1 MRSWLDP
8 DVHGSRL
15 MALIPGT
22 RLGPYEIVS
31 PVGSGGMGEV
41 YRATDSRLGR
51 EVAVKVVSKQ
61 LIDDP
66 GALAR
71 FEREA
76 RVVASLS
83 HPNIVA
89 LHDVG
94 TEDGLAFAVMELLDG
109 EPLDRCIGSEG
120 VPWTQALDIAA
131 SIADALA
138 CAHNRGVVHRDLK
151 PANIVVARDGLVKV
165 LDFGLARQER
175 FQTDAQTIIGSVAG
189 ETQPGVV
196 LGTVGYMS
204 PEQVRGEPAGPS
216 SDIFSLGCVLYEML
230 SGRRPF
236 ERGTAPEVQAAI
248 LRDEPTAVGDLNK
261 KIPPAVSALVQR
273 CLDKRPDQ
281 RFQSSQDLAFAL
293 RQCRGTSETRRA
305 GMPVRQRLQRRLVVA
320 PVAIGLAIFTLA
332 SWFALHR
339 RSATAAAGIQSLA
352 VLPLSDLSPDRGQ
365 EYFAD
370 GMTEELTT
378 RLAKMGTWRIT
389 SRTSVMGYR
398 GTVKKTPDIARE
410 LGVDAIV
417 EGSVVREGTRLK
429 ISAQLIDGKTDQHL
443 WADSYEREMQS
454 VLSLQNDI
462 ALAIARQVGL
472 ALTPEVNEK
481 LTAASR
487 PVLPAAFEAYVRG
500 RHAWEKRT
508 EADLRAAIQQFHASI
523 DADPTY
529 APAYAGLAD
538 SYGQLGYGSYVP
550 PEESF
555 PLARAAAARALE
567 LDPTLAEAHASLGY
581 AAMYYDWNFEQAEA
595 EYQRAIK
602 LNPNYAIAHK
612 WRAYLLTARERPASE
627 AEREIAKAKEL
638 DPLSVPIDI
647 DQAYILHYY
656 QRNEDALRSVRLAL
670 EMNPKYPPGWFW
682 LGRIYTSQGRY
693 GEAESALQNI
703 GPLRTWTPAMAV
715 LGYLYGKSGRTKEAL
730 NLLAEFDGLARSGRY
745 ASGYAIA
752 IVYAGLGD
760 REHALSSLEAAYRE
774 RSHWLVWLKRDP
786 RWDEIR
792 DDARFQALVR
802 RVGLPS

>member
-1 MRSWLDP
+1 
-8 DVHGSRL
+8 

-22 RLGPYEIVS
+22 RLGPYEILS
-31 PVGSGGMGEV
+31 PVGIGGMGEV
-41 YRATDSRLGR
+41 YRASDSRLGR

-61 LIDDP
+61 LTDDP

-71 FEREA
+71 FQREA

-94 TEDGLAFAVMELLDG
+94 TEDGVAFAVMELLDG
-109 EPLDRCIGSEG
+109 EPLDRCIGSGG

-138 CAHNRGVVHRDLK
+138 CAHDRGVVHRDLK
-151 PANIVVARDGLVKV
+151 PANIFVTRDGLVKV

-175 FQTDAQTIIGSVAG
+175 FQADAQTMVPSVPR

-196 LGTVGYMS
+196 LGTIGYMS
-204 PEQVRGEPAGPS
+204 PEQVRSEPAGPR

-230 SGRRPF
+230 AGRRPF

-248 LRDEPTAVGDLNK
+248 LRDDPGSVADFNS
-261 KIPPAVSALVQR
+261 KIPPEVGALVQR
-273 CLDKRPDQ
+273 CLEKHPEQ
-281 RFQSSQDLAFAL
+281 RFQSARDFAFAL
-293 RQCRGTSETRRA
+293 RQCRGTFEPRRTE
-305 GMPVRQRLQRRLVVA
+305 RLSHERLRRRLTVA
-320 PVAIGLAIFTLA
+320 LVAIGLGAFSIG
-332 SWFALHR
+332 SWLTLHR
-339 RSATAAAGIQSLA
+339 RSAAAAGGIQSLA

-398 GTVKKTPDIARE
+398 GTVKKIPDIARE

-429 ISAQLIDGKTDQHL
+429 ISAQLIDGRTDRHL

-454 VLSLQNDI
+454 VLSIQNDI

-472 ALTPEVNEK
+472 ALTPEASEK

-500 RHAWEKRT
+500 RHAWDKRS
-508 EADLRAAIQQFHASI
+508 EPDLREAIRQFQASI

-538 SYGQLGYGSYVP
+538 SYGQLGYGSYVR

-555 PLARAAAARALE
+555 PLARAAATRALE
-567 LDPTLAEAHASLGY
+567 LDSTLAEAHASLGY
-581 AAMYYDWNFEQAEA
+581 ASMYYDWNFEKAEA
-595 EYQRAIK
+595 EYRRAIG
-602 LNPNYAIAHK
+602 LNPNFAIAHQ
-612 WRAYLLTARERPASE
+612 WYAYLLTARERPASE
-627 AEREIAKAKEL
+627 AEGEIAKAKEL
-638 DPLSVPIDI
+638 DPLSVPINI

-656 QRNEDALRSVRLAL
+656 NRNEEALRSVRLAL
-670 EMNPKYPPGWFW
+670 EMNPKYPAGWFW

-693 GEAESALQNI
+693 AEAESALQNI

-715 LGYLYGKSGRTKEAL
+715 LGYLYGKSGRTKEARDI
-730 NLLAEFDGLARSGRY
+730 LAEFDALARSGRY
-745 ASGYAIA
+745 ASSYAIA
-752 IVYAGLGD
+752 IVNAGIGD
-760 REHALSSLEAAYRE
+760 RERALSSLEAACRE

-792 DDARFQALVR
+792 HDPRFQALVR